1 MKVILKR
8 RMLCPQHKSQLTM
21 TDTVMQRFKN
31 TRLQNDGGTGDD
43 AFDNIDGGTTAIA
56 DSVKPR
62 LKKPPMYKVFLLND
76 DYTPMEFVVEVLQL
90 FFSLDK
96 ELAVRVMLK
105 VHTEGRG
112 VCGVYSREVAET
124 KASMVN
130 AYAREKEHP
139 LLCEIEPSEDND
151 DDGF

>member
-8 RMLCPQHKSQLTM
+8 RMLCPQYKAQQTM
-21 TDTVMQRFKN
+21 TEIVMQRLKN
-31 TRLQNDGGTGDD
+31 TRLQSDNGGGDD
-43 AFDNIDGGTTAIA
+43 SFDDIGDGTTVIA
-56 DSVKPR
+56 DAVKPQ

-96 ELAVRVMLK
+96 EFAVRVMLK

-112 VCGVYSREVAET
+112 VCGVFTREIAET
-124 KASMVN
+124 KAGMVN
-130 AYAREKEHP
+130 GYAREKEHP

-151 DDGF
+151 DDDL

>member
-1 MKVILKR
+1 
-8 RMLCPQHKSQLTM
+8 M
-21 TDTVMQRFKN
+21 TETVMQRFKN
-31 TRLQNDGGTGDD
+31 TRLQNEDSAGDD
-43 AFDNIDGGTTAIA
+43 AFDDIGDGTTTIA
-56 DSVKPR
+56 DAVKPK
-62 LKKPPMYKVFLLND
+62 LKNPPMYKVYLLND

-124 KASMVN
+124 KAGMVN

-151 DDGF
+151 DDGL